1 MIGGLTA
8 CIGIGNGTGRGRGNR
23 PTPGGER
30 IAVAK
35 NSLMSFRAMISFS
48 WCEIRAQEAN
58 DNKIADK
65 DMNVIMWIDFIF
77 GYLMSYQMVLNLN

>member
-1 MIGGLTA
+1 VIELFFSVQKYYQNGRKGGRMIGGLTA

-48 WCEIRAQEAN
+48 
-58 DNKIADK
+58 
-65 DMNVIMWIDFIF
+65 
-77 GYLMSYQMVLNLN
+77 